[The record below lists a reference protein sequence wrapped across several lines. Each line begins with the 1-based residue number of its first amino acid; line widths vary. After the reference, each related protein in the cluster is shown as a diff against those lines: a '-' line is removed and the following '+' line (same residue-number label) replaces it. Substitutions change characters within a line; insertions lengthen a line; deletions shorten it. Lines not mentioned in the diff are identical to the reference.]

1 MTPSARAPRL
11 WLGLALIA
19 ASWPLNWADALWSGA
34 PRTHLL
40 FFPLWLGYVLVVD
53 AWCELRAGTSAWRR
67 SRSGFVLRFVL
78 SAPAWWLFELLN
90 LRLSNWEYVGR
101 EHFTALEYALLCT
114 LSFSTVL
121 PAVLGTAELVRTFP
135 FIERFARGPRWS
147 RSPRKALGYFVL
159 GLSML
164 IAMLVQPD
172 WFYPFCWT
180 SLVFLLEA
188 LAHALGRRGLSD
200 DLARGDWRPWWSLWI
215 GGLACGFFWELWN
228 VWSYPKWVYHVP
240 GVEFAYLFEMP
251 ALGYLG
257 YLPFAMEV
265 YLFANLV
272 LPERARAGM
281 GQWFDSDSRRHALP
295 F

>member
-1 MTPSARAPRL
+1 MTTRARAPRL

-19 ASWPLNWADALWSGA
+19 TAWPLSWANELWSGG

-53 AWCELRAGTSAWRR
+53 GWCELRTGASAWTR
-67 SRSGFVLRFVL
+67 SRSGFCLRFVL

-90 LRLSNWEYVGR
+90 VRLANWEYVGR
-101 EHFTALEYALLCT
+101 EHFTAVEYALLCT

-121 PAVLGTAELVRTFP
+121 PAVLGTAELVRSFP
-135 FIERFARGPRWS
+135 FVERFANGPRIA
-147 RSPRKALGYFVL
+147 RTPRRAALYALIG
-159 GLSML
+159 
-164 IAMLVQPD
+164 IAMLLAMLARPK

-180 SLVFLLEA
+180 SLVFLFES
-188 LAHALGRRGLSD
+188 LAFATGRRGFSE
-200 DLARGDWRPWWSLWI
+200 DLERGDWRPWWSLWV
-215 GGLACGFFWELWN
+215 GGFACGFLWELWN
-228 VWSYPKWVYHVP
+228 VHSYPKWVYDVP

-265 YLFANLV
+265 YLFASLV
-272 LPERARAGM
+272 LPERASTELGRAPAPGA
-281 GQWFDSDSRRHALP
+281 GDTR
-295 F
+295 